1 MGDDA
6 SVNNSNVSREL
17 SKTDLVTLLQQG
29 DINITLN
36 SPEKFKSSI
45 WERFRIVYYK
55 GK

>member
-6 SVNNSNVSREL
+6 EVIISSVSGEL
-17 SKTDLVTLLQQG
+17 SKTDLVSLLQQG
-29 DINITLN
+29 DANITLN
-36 SPEKFKSSI
+36 CPEKFKSSI